1 MKVYESRRFAFREG
15 LELRVTGR
23 RPVLKHFEAEYRSAA
38 TREDDS
44 SPDVHVRFEP
54 LPSGEHPR
62 PLIRGRHKT
71 ARWTVA
77 LAAPHESPL
86 TLSISLAGWPLSF
99 GLSLVQGYFVEP
111 VLSLAAARGG
121 DVLLPAAGL
130 AGEHGA
136 TILLGRSRS
145 GKSSV
150 SVRAIAAGRP
160 TLGDDQILLD
170 GVGRCRP
177 FPRRLRFYADL
188 PQTAPSAYARLR
200 PATRGTLRSLQF
212 VRKLTRG
219 YVAPP
224 VRIQATE
231 LGAYARAPLPT
242 KRVFLVEREGGVE
255 ELTTTAADTETAVQ
269 FALQLL
275 DEQRARLCEGTGS
288 DWVQKLSDARQR
300 EEKTLRS
307 ALEGIAVRQI
317 AVPKSWNAVRAIDA
331 LAELLVEEPIR
342 AGVGARESL

>member
-1 MKVYESRRFAFREG
+1 MNAYESRRFAFREG
-15 LELRVTGR
+15 LQLRVTGR

-44 SPDVHVRFEP
+44 RPDVHVRFEP
-54 LPSGEHPR
+54 RPSGVHAR
-62 PLIRGRHKT
+62 ALIRGRHKT
-71 ARWTVA
+71 ARWAVA
-77 LAAPHESPL
+77 LAAPDESPL
-86 TLSISLAGWPLSF
+86 TLWIALDGRPLSF

-111 VLSLAAARGG
+111 VLSVAAARGG

-130 AGEHGA
+130 ADEQGA

-150 SVRAIAAGRP
+150 SVRALAAGKP

-170 GVGRCRP
+170 GIGRCRP

-200 PATRGTLRSLQF
+200 PATRGALRSLQLF
-212 VRKLTRG
+212 RELTRG

-224 VRIQATE
+224 IRVPATE
-231 LGAYARAPLPT
+231 LGAYAHGPHPT
-242 KRVFLVEREGGVE
+242 TRVFLIERAVAVEQ
-255 ELTTTAADTETAVQ
+255 LTITAADTETAVE
-269 FALQLL
+269 FALTLL
-275 DEQRARLCEGTGS
+275 DEQRARLREHIGS
-288 DWVQKLSDARQR
+288 DWALELRDARES
-300 EEKTLRS
+300 EERTLHS
-307 ALEGIAVRQI
+307 AFEGIPVRHI

-331 LAELLVEEPIR
+331 LAELLVEEPFR
-342 AGVGARESL
+342 AEPGATR